1 MPDGAAPRGMVFNIQ
16 GYSIHDGPGI
26 RTTVFLKGCTLRCA
40 WCQNPESQQ
49 SGTELFFDADACRG
63 CGACAATCPTQAVRI
78 VGGKASTDR
87 SRCDGRGDCVAVCPA
102 QARSSIGESMT
113 VDRVVE
119 EVLADRAFYARSGG
133 GVTLSGGE
141 PLAQPLFAAEVLR
154 RCRAAG
160 VHTALD
166 TCGHA
171 PWNGARRVLEHVDLV
186 LYDFKHM
193 DDAQHRALTGAG
205 NAQILANARRI
216 HHELKIPMLARVPVI
231 PGAND
236 SAENLE
242 ATARFIAEE
251 LSPSIPVHLNAYHR
265 FGEAKAVR
273 LERPGEPFTTAV
285 PDDMRMAGI
294 RETFAA
300 HGLATVLGG

>member
-1 MPDGAAPRGMVFNIQ
+1 MPNAAAPRGMVFNIQ

-26 RTTVFLKGCTLRCA
+26 RTTVFLKGCTLRCS

-49 SGTELFFDADACRG
+49 SGIELFFDADACRG
-63 CGACAATCPTQAVRI
+63 CGACAAACPTQAVRI
-78 VGGKASTDR
+78 VDGKASTDR
-87 SRCDGRGDCVAVCPA
+87 NRCDGRGDCVAVCPA

-113 VDRVVE
+113 VDRVVD

-141 PLAQPLFAAEVLR
+141 PLAQPKFAAEVLR

-171 PWNGARRVLEHVDLV
+171 PWDGARRVLEHVDLV

-193 DDAQHRALTGAG
+193 DDTRHRALTGVG

-236 SAENLE
+236 SAKNFE

-251 LSPSIPVHLNAYHR
+251 LSPTIPVHLNAYHR
-265 FGEAKAVR
+265 FGEAKVVR
-273 LERPGEPFTTAV
+273 LERTAEPFTTEV
-285 PDDMRMAGI
+285 PNDARMAQV
-294 RETFAA
+294 REIFAA
-300 HGLATVLGG
+300 QGLVTVLGG